1 MELLVLKLVIALRSL
16 GADGII
22 KLASDGLQRSKHGEV
37 NEKILKHTI
46 GCSLMLIPSYESYII
61 FNCYIR
67 VMLSY
72 LRMDCPWNEHV
83 LLRSES
89 KTDSANGRCLVIRI
103 RR

>member
-67 VMLSY
+67 VMSQ
-72 LRMDCPWNEHV
+72 
-83 LLRSES
+83 
-89 KTDSANGRCLVIRI
+89 NGLPLERTRTVEVRI
-103 RR
+103 QDR